1 MSVEENKALVHR
13 RYDEIENKH
22 NIDAADDL
30 MAVDYVHH
38 DPALPA
44 EMQHS
49 RDGFKQLIGMLLS
62 AVPDLH
68 TTVHQLIAEGD
79 IVAARLSHAGTH
91 QGELMGL
98 AATGRHVELA
108 GMSIHRIAGGKLVEG
123 WVNFD
128 ALGMLRQ
135 IGVPMGPERN
145 E

>member
-1 MSVEENKALVHR
+1 
-13 RYDEIENKH
+13 
-22 NIDAADDL
+22 

-79 IVAARLSHAGTH
+79 IVAARLSQAGTH
-91 QGELMGL
+91 QGALPGL
-98 AATGRHVELA
+98 APLGRLVELA
-108 GMSIHRIAGGKLVEG
+108 VLSIHRIIGG
-123 WVNFD
+123 
-128 ALGMLRQ
+128 
-135 IGVPMGPERN
+135 
-145 E
+145 